1 MVDTDNIDATNVR
14 ETVND
19 IAAQWER
26 EEELPAEVTWS
37 DINTLCE
44 ILYDD
49 IIHLIVPLHSGTHL
63 NNRQAQAWV
72 LFKEGNSTKGNLTRE
87 AVWLVFSAPSNKF
100 GIDND
105 PTEADHVPIPA
116 VVRRVDRY
124 YNSAVDEFAKAQ
136 CLVAGQRTLDPD
148 IDYEYQQITSLEH
161 STVHRLENRS
171 RPSDETLDDIVTR
184 LLDRFDSVPSL
195 EEAVLHYLTTRG
207 TEHVEEILFDGE
219 LLGRDRAKVKI
230 KTDSAQPVPDAVA
243 ENGLVG
249 LGNHVFDLEI
259 TEYDSQLEGN
269 RSTICFFDS
278 EAPDD
283 AEQQV
288 KDGIAEARD
297 MLVGWLDERRPGW
310 RQLVW
315 RAPYDVTLTD

>member
-1 MVDTDNIDATNVR
+1 MVDTEKIDATDVR
-14 ETVND
+14 ETLND

-26 EEELPAEVTWS
+26 DEELPAEVTWE
-37 DINTLCE
+37 DVNTLCE

-72 LFKEGNSTKGNLTRE
+72 LFKEGNNTKGNLTRE
-87 AVWLVFSAPSNKF
+87 AVWLVFSAPSNRF
-100 GIDND
+100 GDEND
-105 PTEADHVPIPA
+105 PTETDHAPNPTVE
-116 VVRRVDRY
+116 RNVDRY

-136 CLVAGQRTLDPD
+136 RLVAGQRTLDPD

-184 LLDRFDSVPSL
+184 LLDRFDPVPTL
-195 EEAVLHYLTTRG
+195 QDAVLHYLTTRG

-219 LLGRDRAKVKI
+219 RLGRDRVKLKI
-230 KTDSAQPVPDAVA
+230 KTDSTPPVPDAST
-243 ENGLVG
+243 ENDLVR

-269 RSTICFFDS
+269 RSTICFYDS
-278 EAPDD
+278 EAADD

-297 MLVGWLDERRPGW
+297 MLVGWLDERIPANRK
-310 RQLVW
+310 LVW